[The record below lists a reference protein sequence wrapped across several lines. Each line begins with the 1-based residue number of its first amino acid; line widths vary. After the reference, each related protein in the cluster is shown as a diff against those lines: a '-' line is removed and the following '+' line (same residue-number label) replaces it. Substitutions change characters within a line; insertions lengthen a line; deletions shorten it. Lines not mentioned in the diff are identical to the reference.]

1 VTSNS
6 AFSLTGPTTL
16 LVTGEAF
23 CIIHTASSGRMS
35 CNAVKKKIGG
45 AFHSPS
51 YPPPHTDTPHHSFLF
66 HPPPSVTSP
75 SAGAAATATA
85 REAPARATPA
95 RGRRAAEG
103 GGSPLPNGDATL
115 SRRRATEGGAAPAR
129 PPLPCTRG
137 ESRRAGQGQAQRRGG
152 LRHRGWRRA
161 SSRPRAPATAPPA
174 ASSSVCGG
182 ALGGRH
188 PARSTAWTSSSS
200 FDFCLPL
207 STSFLDVSMF
217 DFACCKG

>member
-1 VTSNS
+1 M
-6 AFSLTGPTTL
+6 LTNERP
-16 LVTGEAF
+16 EDARRF
-23 CIIHTASSGRMS
+23 GRMS
-35 CNAVKKKIGG
+35 CDAVKKLEVGSTHDLI
-45 AFHSPS
+45 
-51 YPPPHTDTPHHSFLF
+51 PHLTRTTPHHSFLF

-75 SAGAAATATA
+75 SAGAAATAMA
-85 REAPARATPA
+85 REAPARAAPA
-95 RGRRAAEG
+95 RGRRAAGG
-103 GGSPLPNGDATL
+103 GGSPLPDGDATL
-115 SRRRATEGGAAPAR
+115 SRRRATEGGVAPAR

-137 ESRRAGQGQAQRRGG
+137 ESRRAGQGQARRRGG

-161 SSRPRAPATAPPA
+161 SSRPHAPATAPPA

-207 STSFLDVSMF
+207 STSFFWMF
-217 DFACCKG
+217 QCLILHVAKVNLRC